1 MANQITIDIVAQTNK
16 LTSGINDANGQI
28 DTMSTKLKGV
38 AGAAGLAATGFL
50 ATQGLTFLKQGI
62 DEAKEAQETMR
73 AATTTFGEGSAALA
87 KITEDADKFGKA
99 LAVDNDE
106 LIALATQLG
115 SRLPANVQASSVEL
129 VKIFKDVEA
138 FTGGAVS
145 AEAAGNKLAKAFA
158 DGEIKAAELTKVFP
172 GLEQSVYD
180 QAEALSKAGDNQGA
194 LNLLIDEGSIKYD
207 DAAAKNVTSTQKFE
221 TALANF
227 KEELGGKVLP
237 ILEKGIDFLTKLFEA
252 FDSLPG
258 PVQNVVI
265 GLGALLITGALTLTF
280 LASMKASLVTLG
292 ITSGTTA
299 GSIGLATIATN
310 LLKIALAGLGI
321 GLVIA
326 AIVLLYQNWDKV
338 TAAVDKVWEMI
349 KDVVPKAWA
358 KVMEFKD
365 KVVGFVGQIVSAYLS
380 IPGKMLDIGEDIV
393 RGLWNGMSNMV
404 GWLKDKVTG
413 LFSGV
418 VGFAKKALGIKSPS
432 KIFAGIGKNIATG
445 LWTGLKAEKTYL
457 KDNFEDFF
465 GDIIP
470 TLTTDAL
477 NLPDFTQFV
486 TQTDLTDVIA
496 GASGGSSDLAGVGID
511 WNAGTEQFDIDDT
524 VVTVAK
530 LSELMNSN
538 YSVPS
543 LNQSEA
549 GASAVNITINAGAGS
564 DPYSVG
570 RAVTTAID
578 KYARVSALPGQRV
591 EL

>member
-28 DTMSTKLKGV
+28 DTMSTKLKGI
-38 AGAAGLAATGFL
+38 AGAAGLAASGFL

-62 DEAKEAQETMR
+62 DEAKEAQEVMR

-99 LAVDNDE
+99 LAIDNDE

-115 SRLPANVQASSVEL
+115 SRLPKDVQASSVEL

-138 FTGGAVS
+138 FTGGAVT
-145 AEAAGNKLAKAFA
+145 AEAAGGKLAKAFA
-158 DGEIKAAELTKVFP
+158 DGEIKASELTKIFP
-172 GLEQSVYD
+172 GLEQATYD

-194 LNLLIDEGSIKYD
+194 LNLLIDKGSVKYD
-207 DAAAKNVTSTQKFE
+207 DAAAKNATSTQKFE
-221 TALANF
+221 VALANF

-292 ITSGTTA
+292 VTSTGTA

-349 KDVVPKAWA
+349 KDVVPKAWK

-365 KVVGFVGQIVSAYLS
+365 KVVDFVGDIIQAYLS
-380 IPGKMLDIGEDIV
+380 IPGKMLQVGKDIV
-393 RGLWNGMSNMV
+393 MGLWNGMQNMA

-413 LFSGV
+413 FFKNLIPSW
-418 VGFAKKALGIKSPS
+418 AEKALGISSPS
-432 KIFAGIGKNIATG
+432 KVFAGIGKNIIGG
-445 LWTGLKAEKTYL
+445 LQSTFNAPAVKAVS
-457 KDNFEDFF
+457 NR
-465 GDIIP
+465 
-470 TLTTDAL
+470 A
-477 NLPDFTQFV
+477 Q
-486 TQTDLTDVIA
+486 A
-496 GASGGSSDLAGVGID
+496 GI
-511 WNAGTEQFDIDDT
+511 
-524 VVTVAK
+524 
-530 LSELMNSN
+530 
-538 YSVPS
+538 SVPRVS
-543 LNQSEA
+543 LPSLQSKS
-549 GASAVNITINAGAGS
+549 GINITINAGLGTNGPALGRQVS
-564 DPYSVG
+564 SAIKQYSKVS
-570 RAVTTAID
+570 TQ
-578 KYARVSALPGQRV
+578 ARF
-591 EL
+591 